1 LTTSSGEARFDEALQ
16 GNDQLAAAYRATG
29 ANSDTWRGRPRSSS
43 DIRGCFAASLART
56 DLGIAAFG
64 CQIFELPPN
73 ASAHRH
79 SEVASGQQ
87 ELYVNLAG
95 DGWIEIDEH
104 TVEFG
109 PRTLIHVTPESIR
122 LPHAG
127 RHGLTYLCV
136 GASADEMYRPNPK
149 FA

>member
-1 LTTSSGEARFDEALQ
+1 MSYVRRTIDEMTTRLG
-16 GNDQLAAAYRATG
+16 G
-29 ANSDTWRGRPRSSS
+29 A
-43 DIRGCFAASLART
+43 IKLART
-56 DLGIAAFG
+56 DLGITAFG

-79 SEVASGQQ
+79 SEVASRQQ

-95 DGWIEIDEH
+95 DGWIEVDEQ

-109 PRTLIHVTPESIR
+109 PRTLIHVTPESMR
-122 LPHAG
+122 MPRAG
-127 RHGLTYLCV
+127 TRGLTYLCV
-136 GASADEMYRPNPK
+136 GAPAGEMYRPNPK